1 MSSCVETLSLDE
13 LEKRKRFLECQLKI
27 TDELIHNNKT
37 KLRNVRIKNRVPNP
51 VRII

>member
-27 TDELIHNNKT
+27 TDELILKKT
-37 KLRNVRIKNRVPNP
+37 KSKKIPN
-51 VRII
+51 

>member
-1 MSSCVETLSLDE
+1 MSSCVETLSFDE

-27 TDELIHNNKT
+27 TDELILNKT
-37 KLRNVRIKNRVPNP
+37 KLRKVRIKNRVPNP